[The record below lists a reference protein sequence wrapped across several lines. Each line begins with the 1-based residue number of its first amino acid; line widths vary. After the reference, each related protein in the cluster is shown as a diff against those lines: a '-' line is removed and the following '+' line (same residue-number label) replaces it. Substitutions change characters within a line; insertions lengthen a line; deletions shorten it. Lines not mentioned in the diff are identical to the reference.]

1 MSSRASA
8 SRYARALFDVALA
21 ESDVP
26 RTEQDLS
33 DLVGLLTG
41 HAGLQ
46 ETLANPA
53 VPLSGKR
60 SVLEAIIDRAH
71 CSVRVG
77 KLLLLLAGRDRLE
90 LLPEVLDVFRQ
101 RRMEHDRVVEAEITT
116 AESLDPTIAATLQAR
131 LSAATNRE
139 VTVRTRVDPSIIG
152 GVVTRI
158 GGTVYD
164 GSVATQLANMRE
176 RLIRQG

>member
-1 MSSRASA
+1 
-8 SRYARALFDVALA
+8 VALA
-21 ESDVP
+21 ESDVA
-26 RTEQDLS
+26 RTEQDLTA
-33 DLVGLLTG
+33 LAGLLAG
-41 HAGLQ
+41 HDDLQ
-46 ETLANPA
+46 KTLASPG

-60 SVLEAIIDRAH
+60 SVLEAIIARAD

-90 LLPEVLDVFRQ
+90 LFPEVLDVFRR

-116 AESLDPTIAATLQAR
+116 AEALDPTQAAALQAR

-139 VTVRTRVDPSIIG
+139 VTVRTRVDPTIIG

-164 GSVATQLANMRE
+164 GSVATQLAKVRE